1 MEEIRKSEKVF
12 DSTAEI
18 YTYDVHNDSVLCIMR
33 RTERETFFGIFNFSG
48 QDETAWMKEEGE
60 FTDLLTG
67 AKITL
72 DNLRIP
78 GQSFYWI
85 KGRRS

>member
-1 MEEIRKSEKVF
+1 
-12 DSTAEI
+12 
-18 YTYDVHNDSVLCIMR
+18 
-33 RTERETFFGIFNFSG
+33 
-48 QDETAWMKEEGE
+48 MKEEGE